1 MVLSHTCPFK
11 YEPIEEFIPGIDQST
26 VDDGTEKWL
35 DKIEES
41 IDYIAWYCGHWHTN
55 KRIDNM
61 HFLFHQF
68 ESSEAIQEMK
78 IMKQLTD
85 EEMKKGISNYNALV
99 TYSVRYALGRPTMA
113 PCTMSRIVL
122 ESCDILHEQT
132 KQGIIRDIEDYIE
145 QNEEIPDKAIWK
157 KLVKQLQKDIIRRRL
172 RE

>member
-1 MVLSHTCPFK
+1 
-11 YEPIEEFIPGIDQST
+11 
-26 VDDGTEKWL
+26 
-35 DKIEES
+35 
-41 IDYIAWYCGHWHTN
+41 
-55 KRIDNM
+55 
-61 HFLFHQF
+61 
-68 ESSEAIQEMK
+68 
-78 IMKQLTD
+78 MKQLTD

-145 QNEEIPDKAIWK
+145 QNEEIPDKAIWEE
-157 KLVKQLQKDIIRRRL
+157 LVKQLQKDIIRRRL